1 MSLKLK
7 IIIGSTR
14 PGRVGPKVASWVA
27 EQAKANGQFDVEM
40 VDLAEIGLPLLDE
53 ASHPR
58 LQNYQHEHTKT
69 WARIV
74 DDADA
79 YIFVT
84 PEYNFFPPAGLINA
98 IQVVMKE
105 WAYKAAGVVSYG
117 GISGGL
123 RATQELRLLLSNMNV
138 HALPQTVPMPMVAQF
153 IGEDGA
159 INANAP
165 MVEGMTLQLTE
176 LAKWANALKPLRG

>member
-14 PGRVGPKVASWVA
+14 PGRVGPKVAKWVA
-27 EQAKANGQFDVEM
+27 ERAEAHGQYAVEI
-40 VDLAEIGLPLLDE
+40 VDLAEINLPLLDE
-53 ASHPR
+53 AGHPR
-58 LQNYQHEHTKT
+58 LQAYEHEHTKT
-69 WARIV
+69 WSRIV

-79 YIFVT
+79 FIFVT

-98 IQVVMKE
+98 IQVLLKE
-105 WAYKAAGVVSYG
+105 WAYKTAGVVSYG

-159 INANAP
+159 INANP
-165 MVEGMTLQLTE
+165 QMLDGMTIQLNE
-176 LAKWANALKPLRG
+176 LAKWAEALKPLRG